1 MERMNYED
9 IKNVDAEVWEWIK
22 KEQAREQETINLIAS
37 ENFAPLSVLSAQG
50 SVLTNKYAE
59 GYSFARYYG
68 GCQFIDQVEKLAIER
83 TKKLFNCEHAN
94 VQPHSGS
101 GANMSVYFSS
111 LNVGDAILG
120 MDLRSGGHLTH
131 GSNVSFSGKFYKAYS
146 YGVDPKTEIIDFNVV
161 EDLARKHKPKLII
174 CGYSAYSREVDF
186 KSFSEIAS
194 KVGAYL
200 LADIAHIAGFVATG
214 LHPSPHPFTDFTTA
228 TTHKTLRGPRGGI
241 VMCKEKFAKQI
252 DSTVFPGIQG
262 GPLMHVIAAKAI
274 ALKLASTD
282 EFKEYQKKILSN
294 AKTMSSSLQNLGY
307 RIVSGG
313 TDTHIVLID
322 LKPQGIN
329 GKEAE
334 EVLKKVNICL
344 NKNTIPFDPLPANLT
359 SGIRLGTPSV
369 TTQGMG
375 EKEIELIVSFIHSA
389 LTNRNDDKKLESIR
403 EEVKNLCRQFPPY

>member
-1 MERMNYED
+1 MNNED
-9 IKNVDAEVWEWIK
+9 IKKADAEVWDWIN
-22 KEQAREQETINLIAS
+22 KEQIREQETINLIAS
-37 ENFAPLSVLSAQG
+37 ENFASLPVLAAQG

-68 GCQFIDQVEKLAIER
+68 GCQFIDRIEKIAIER
-83 TKKLFNCEHAN
+83 TKELFNCEHAN

-101 GANMSVYFSS
+101 QANMSVYFAY
-111 LNVGDAILG
+111 LKVGDTILG
-120 MDLRSGGHLTH
+120 MDLRAGGHLTH
-131 GSNVSFSGKFYKAYS
+131 GSPVSFSGKFYKAYS
-146 YGVDPKTEIIDFNVV
+146 YGVDPKNEMIDFNIV
-161 EDLARKHKPKLII
+161 EDLAKKYRPKLIV
-174 CGYSAYSREVDF
+174 CGYSAYSRQVDF
-186 KSFSEIAS
+186 KAFSEIAS

-200 LADIAHIAGFVATG
+200 LADIAHIAGFVAAG
-214 LHPSPHPFTDFTTA
+214 LHPSPHPFTDFTTT

-241 VMCKEKFAKQI
+241 VMCRKKFAKKI

-274 ALKLASTD
+274 ALKLASTN
-282 EFKEYQKKILSN
+282 EFKDYQKKVLSN
-294 AKTMSSSLQNLGY
+294 AKLMASLLEKLGY
-307 RIVSGG
+307 RIVSRG
-313 TDTHIVLID
+313 TDTHIVLVD
-322 LKPQGIN
+322 LQPQGIN

-334 EVLKKVNICL
+334 EILKKVNICV

-375 EKEIELIVSFIHSA
+375 EKEIGLIVSFIHSA
-389 LTNRNDDKKLESIR
+389 LTNRSDDKKLASIR